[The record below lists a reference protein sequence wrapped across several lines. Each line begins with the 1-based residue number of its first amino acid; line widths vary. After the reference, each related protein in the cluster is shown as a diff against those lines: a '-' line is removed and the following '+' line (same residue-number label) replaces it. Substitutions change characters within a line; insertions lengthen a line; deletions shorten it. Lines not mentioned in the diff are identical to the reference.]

1 MEEDIAQEGNANK
14 GKALRWCFRNREAG
28 IYIYTHTYKERRPGR
43 AEGETET
50 ERGCGGREGGKESAR
65 QDERLRLKEGRST
78 RMVSRRSL
86 AVWHP
91 YSANY
96 HYTALVGLHEVAH
109 ARIAGADF
117 TAPFVG

>member
-1 MEEDIAQEGNANK
+1 MQIKEKPYDGASGTAKQEYT
-14 GKALRWCFRNREAG
+14 
-28 IYIYTHTYKERRPGR
+28 YIRIHVKRGG

-50 ERGCGGREGGKESAR
+50 ERGREGREGGKESAR